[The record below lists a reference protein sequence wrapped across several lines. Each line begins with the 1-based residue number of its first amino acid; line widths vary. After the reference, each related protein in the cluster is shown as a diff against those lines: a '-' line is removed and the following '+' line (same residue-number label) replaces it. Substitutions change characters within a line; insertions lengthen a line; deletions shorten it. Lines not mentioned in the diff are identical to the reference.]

1 MGNVVRQKRTEI
13 RASMSLMGLA
23 VKIVDIASVGNVKL
37 EGRRELSERP
47 GRGNSKIKDGMME
60 QNAEGGEMNL

>member
-1 MGNVVRQKRTEI
+1 
-13 RASMSLMGLA
+13 MSLMGLA